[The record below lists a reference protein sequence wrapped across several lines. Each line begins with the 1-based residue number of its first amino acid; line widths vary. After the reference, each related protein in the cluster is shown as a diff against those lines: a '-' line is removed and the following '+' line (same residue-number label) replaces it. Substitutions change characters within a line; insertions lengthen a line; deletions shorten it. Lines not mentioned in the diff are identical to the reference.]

1 MNVAPKTKDRRMKIG
16 ICTGGGDCPGLN
28 AVIRGVVKFASQHPG
43 MEIIGIRDALNGLI
57 QRPIRAYPLTLD
69 GVQDILHRGG
79 TILGTCNQGGN
90 PYESDQREENLRKT
104 LEGVKILGL
113 DALLVVGGEGTQG
126 MAKTLV
132 TQGIRVIGIP
142 KTIDNDLPGTDQ
154 TIGFS
159 SCVDVVA
166 DAVFRLRSTAESHD
180 RVMVLEVMG
189 RDSGYIALHGGIAG
203 GAHAIL
209 IPEIPFSYEAVC
221 ATIQRRKKLGRNFS
235 LVVVSEGAHED
246 AASPYY
252 GGNTTGV
259 KNLGGIGSIVARTL
273 FEKTQMD
280 TRYTVLGH
288 LQRGGMPSAWDRILA
303 NQFAVH
309 AMDLVLQKKF
319 GNVVALQGATL
330 THVPYDE
337 IDSFQRKKVNLT
349 SDMIHTAEATGI
361 CLGR

>member
-1 MNVAPKTKDRRMKIG
+1 MKIG

-28 AVIRGVVKFASQHPG
+28 AVIRGVVRFASQHPG
-43 MEIIGIRDALNGLI
+43 MEIIGIRDGMNGLM
-57 QRPIRAYPLTLD
+57 QRPMRAHPLTLD

-90 PYESDQREENLRKT
+90 PYESDQREVSIRNT
-104 LEGVKILGL
+104 LEGVKNLGL

-132 TQGIRVIGIP
+132 DHGVPVIGIP

-159 SCVDVVA
+159 SCVDIVA

-180 RVMVLEVMG
+180 RIMVLEVMG

-203 GAHAIL
+203 GAHVIL
-209 IPEIPFSYEAVC
+209 IPEIPFAYEPVC
-221 ATIQRRKKLGRNFS
+221 ATIQRRKQQGRNFS

-259 KNLGGIGSIVARTL
+259 KNLGGIGSIVASTL
-273 FEKTQMD
+273 FEKTKMD

-288 LQRGGMPSAWDRILA
+288 LQRGGMPSSWDRILA
-303 NQFAVH
+303 NRFAVH
-309 AMDLVLQKKF
+309 AMDLVMRKQF
-319 GNVVALQGATL
+319 GCIVALQGATL
-330 THVPYDE
+330 TQVPYDQIE
-337 IDSFQRKKVNLT
+337 SFQRKKVDLA
-349 SDMIHTAEATGI
+349 SDIVHTAEATGI

>member
-1 MNVAPKTKDRRMKIG
+1 MKIG

-28 AVIRGVVKFASQHPG
+28 AVIRGVVKAASQHPG
-43 MEIIGIRDALNGLI
+43 VEIIGIRDGLNGLI
-57 QRPIRAYPLTLD
+57 HRPLRAHPLTLD

-90 PYESDQREENLRKT
+90 PYESDQRDMHLRNT
-104 LEGVKILGL
+104 LEGIKTLGL

-132 TQGIRVIGIP
+132 DQGVPIIGIP

-166 DAVFRLRSTAESHD
+166 DAVFKLRSTAESHD

-189 RDSGYIALHGGIAG
+189 RDSGYIALHGGLAG
-203 GAHAIL
+203 GAHVIL
-209 IPEIPFSYEAVC
+209 MPEIPFSYEAIC
-221 ATIQRRKKLGRNFS
+221 QTIQRRKQLGRNFS
-235 LVVVSEGAHED
+235 LVVVSEGAYED

-303 NQFAVH
+303 SRFAVH
-309 AMDLVLQKKF
+309 AIDLVLQKKF
-319 GNVVALQGATL
+319 GHVVALHGSTL
-330 THVPYDE
+330 TQVPYAQ
-337 IDSFQRKKVNLT
+337 ITSFHRQKVDLT
-349 SDMIHTAEATGI
+349 SDLVHTAEGTGV
-361 CLGR
+361 CLGRL

>member
-1 MNVAPKTKDRRMKIG
+1 MKIG

-28 AVIRGVVKFASQHPG
+28 AVIRGVVRAASQLPG
-43 MEIIGIRDALNGLI
+43 VEILGIRDALNGLM
-57 QRPIRAYPLTLD
+57 QRPMRVQPLTLD
-69 GVQDILHRGG
+69 VVQDILHRGG

-90 PYESDQREENLRKT
+90 PYESDTREENMRNT
-104 LEGVKILGL
+104 LEGIKTLGL

-132 TQGIRVIGIP
+132 AQGVPVVGIP

-159 SCVDVVA
+159 SCVDIVA

-209 IPEIPFSYEAVC
+209 IPEIPFSYEAIC
-221 ATIQRRKKLGRNFS
+221 ATIQQRKQQGRNFS

-246 AASPYY
+246 TASPHY

-303 NQFAVH
+303 NRFAVH
-309 AMDLVLQKKF
+309 AIDLVMRKQF
-319 GNVVALQGATL
+319 GCVVTLQGATL
-330 THVPYDE
+330 SHVPYDQ
-337 IDSFQRKKVNLT
+337 IDSFQRKKVDLA
-349 SDMIHTAEATGI
+349 SDMVHTAEATGI